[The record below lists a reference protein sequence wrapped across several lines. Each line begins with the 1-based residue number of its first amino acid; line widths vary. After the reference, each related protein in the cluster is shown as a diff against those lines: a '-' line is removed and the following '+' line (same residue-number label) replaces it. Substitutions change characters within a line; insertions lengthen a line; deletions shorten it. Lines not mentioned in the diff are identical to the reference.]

1 MFRQLAALHAAA
13 SPTALPNRG
22 ADRVL
27 ELHPADLLEYLDHAW
42 GIVAADAASPRKGW
56 SPYRSENPRP
66 DADLNALRLDH
77 LVYAY
82 MMESTLILEIFR
94 RVLRVFL
101 HSDTFSAP
109 RTATVRWIE
118 ATEALFF
125 RTQSPYAPHDATGSL
140 RGDADAIRRN
150 AYHRLLGLDLRH
162 TRDGRLGAHPYL
174 RSPSANHGFAQQF
187 QELLFKV
194 WDGIENARNTS
205 GANATDNFGIEDL
218 VNQMSDGLRDRR
230 GAGSVTLTQP
240 YLFPA
245 GPVLAREEFGAVT
258 LLSWFHLTIS
268 ADTPVVQD
276 LRANATSPAERLR
289 KIGQRVGLPPHQH
302 SRSFIELADLLS
314 FLLRAVESG
323 DFPGGGNA
331 PSFYLPTSLGTGS
344 GNPLRTDMEAIIH
357 HWSVV
362 TGRHPRARGT
372 RTMTGTDPTA
382 VGRRMLLGTAGSGT
396 ATGGAPWTGVPEAPA
411 IPVTR

>member
-1 MFRQLAALHAAA
+1 MLRQLAALHAAA
-13 SPTALPNRG
+13 NPSLSNAEAKAEL
-22 ADRVL
+22 VL
-27 ELHPADLLEYLDHAW
+27 ELHPAELLDYLDHAW
-42 GIVAADAASPRKGW
+42 EIVNPSTTGQPR
-56 SPYRSENPRP
+56 RSWRP
-66 DADLNALRLDH
+66 NGSGDPAPSWELPKIGMDH

-94 RVLRVFL
+94 RVLRGFV
-101 HSDTFSAP
+101 HSDAFNTPQA
-109 RTATVRWIE
+109 ATVHWLE

-125 RTQSPYAPHDATGSL
+125 RTQSPYAPHDSTGSL

-187 QELLFKV
+187 QELLCKV

-218 VNQMSDGLRDRR
+218 LGQISDGLRERR
-230 GAGSVTLTQP
+230 GASSVPVSAP
-240 YLFPA
+240 YLLPA

-268 ADTPVVQD
+268 ADTPVVED
-276 LRANATSPAERLR
+276 LRAKASSPAERLR

-323 DFPGGGNA
+323 NFPGAGNA
-331 PSFYLPTSLGTGS
+331 PAFYLPTSLGTGS

-372 RTMTGTDPTA
+372 RTAPGADAMVA
-382 VGRRMLLGTAGSGT
+382 GRRMLPGPGRTS
-396 ATGGAPWTGVPEAPA
+396 WTGVAEAA
-411 IPVTR
+411 GIAVTP